1 MVFFSQVQDFVTGLV
16 DNTRTSYELEVILNH
31 NPDGETW
38 QVLFLVVVKFIMD
51 VSNPVLT
58 SMLKAMQVGDIQP
71 LERLK
76 LAITYKQKAFVAHS
90 SVQQLLAS
98 IWYEGLPGFRRK
110 NVFRQVCLLACRRLS
125 FFHLSRC
132 LTV

>member
-1 MVFFSQVQDFVTGLV
+1 M
-16 DNTRTSYELEVILNH
+16 
-31 NPDGETW
+31 
-38 QVLFLVVVKFIMD
+38 
-51 VSNPVLT
+51 
-58 SMLKAMQVGDIQP
+58 GDIQS

-110 NVFRQVCLLACRRLS
+110 NVFRQVSVDPTFLPPHLLVVASLSPIFQGGGMLEALLRLS
-125 FFHLSRC
+125 SQQHHLYHGAPFRGRKVAK
-132 LTV
+132 TF

>member
-1 MVFFSQVQDFVTGLV
+1 M
-16 DNTRTSYELEVILNH
+16 
-31 NPDGETW
+31 
-38 QVLFLVVVKFIMD
+38 
-51 VSNPVLT
+51 LT
-58 SMLKAMQVGDIQP
+58 SMLKTMQVGDIQP

-110 NVFRQVCLLACRRLS
+110 NVFRQVCLLAEDFLS
-125 FFHLSRC
+125 FIFQGA
-132 LTV
+132 